1 MARSI
6 NSPGVQITETDLSEY
21 IQPSVGTSVFAA
33 GFASQG
39 PTDEVLL
46 ITSSSE
52 LEQIYGVPE
61 SAAEKYFHYTCREI
75 LNSSASLLTTRL
87 PYGPDTGA
95 GFANQYSALLYPV
108 ASASGSFQI
117 GQPTHTVL
125 NQDEYEAI
133 TQGNFT
139 WSKLNQTTSTS
150 TSSIILSTLQNV
162 LPNLSAQ
169 TLSNIQAVD
178 PNPPGGYSIT
188 FNEAVSGSPTL
199 SAGSVTFTFQVCGI
213 ATTLSVPATASYN
226 PGSNSLNAGIVVLN
240 AAQTTINEG
249 YEGYY
254 VAFTDN
260 TDIGPGTD
268 FTSINTFKSLSA
280 NQAFVTVPTDRLS
293 FALSGTKE
301 SLGTG
306 SISEAIEGIPTYDF
320 GSSYF
325 NDSLIMTVFKVRSS
339 IYESGTLASSLAET
353 YIGSLD
359 PNKKTVAGT
368 GVQTY
373 FLEDL
378 VNNSS
383 KNVKVLIN
391 PNISR
396 NTNWTSLSSADPSK
410 AARVELDNRALYGLG
425 SFVPTYTLTNK
436 YVGNINLKLQ
446 RALTLVESPELVNID
461 VVVDG
466 GLSTISAVV
475 SSGVEFDDS
484 VFVNTATLSNSSSD
498 YVTRW
503 RNVFNTFNNFVQN
516 IRKDCVFISDPFRY
530 IFVNGSDTKVSS
542 LKNFNFSTNIYTP
555 LKQAFNGVDSNYAT
569 TYGNWLKVYDQY
581 TDKRVWVPTSGFAA
595 AIFARTDS
603 TAQPWIAPA
612 GLTRGVINNIVDIAF
627 NPNQK
632 QRDFLYPISINPVVF
647 FNTDGFVIFGQKTLQ
662 TKPSAFDRINVRRLF
677 LALEKSVQR
686 SLRYF
691 VFEPNTEFTRTRLRN
706 TITPVFE
713 LAKNTEG
720 VYDYLIVCDERNNTP
735 DSIDRNELS
744 VDIYIKPVR
753 AAEFI
758 LVNFIATRTGQNFQE
773 LI

>member
-6 NSPGVQITETDLSEY
+6 NSPGVQITERDLSEY
-21 IQPSVGTSVFAA
+21 IQPTVGTSVFAV

-39 PTDEVLL
+39 PTDEVLN

-87 PYGPDTGA
+87 PYGTDSGA

-108 ASASGSFQI
+108 ASAAGSFQI

-125 NQDEYEAI
+125 NQDEYESI
-133 TQGNFT
+133 IQGNFS
-139 WSKLNQTTSTS
+139 WSQLNQTTSTS
-150 TSSIILSTLQNV
+150 TTALELSSLTATTITSAAVLS
-162 LPNLSAQ
+162 S
-169 TLSNIQAVD
+169 IQAVD
-178 PNPPGGYSIT
+178 PTPATYSVEYTSVSTVLFT
-188 FNEAVSGSPTL
+188 FNVV
-199 SAGSVTFTFQVCGI
+199 VTS
-213 ATTLSVPATASYN
+213 TTLSVPATASFN
-226 PGSNSLNAGIVVLN
+226 QASGSVNAGIVVLN
-240 AAQTTINEG
+240 TAQTTINEG

-280 NQAFVTVPTDRLS
+280 NQDFVTVPTDRLS

-301 SLGTG
+301 SLGAG
-306 SISEAIEGIPTYDF
+306 SISEIIEGIPTYDF

-325 NDSLIMTVFKVRSS
+325 NDSLVMTVFKVRSS

-383 KNVKVLIN
+383 RNVKVLIN
-391 PNISR
+391 PNISTR
-396 NTNWTSLSSADPSK
+396 TNWTTLSSADPSK
-410 AARVELDNRALYGLG
+410 AVRVESNNRALYGLG
-425 SFVPTYTLTNK
+425 TFVPTYTVTNK
-436 YVGNINLKLQ
+436 LVGNINTKLQ
-446 RALTLVESPELVNID
+446 RALTLVEASDQVNID
-461 VVVDG
+461 VVVDA

-484 VFVNTATLSNSSSD
+484 VFVNTTSLSSSSSD

-516 IRKDCVFISDPFRY
+516 VRKDCVFISDPFRY
-530 IFVNGSDTKVSS
+530 IFVNGSNTKVSS
-542 LKNFNFSTNIYTP
+542 LKNFNFSTHIYTP
-555 LKQAFNGVDSNYAT
+555 LKTAFSGVESNYAA
-569 TYGNWLKVYDQY
+569 TYGNWVKVFDQY
-581 TDKRVWVPTSGFAA
+581 SDKQVWVPTSGFAA
-595 AIFARTDS
+595 AAFARTDS
-603 TAQPWIAPA
+603 NAQPWIAPA

>member
-6 NSPGVQITETDLSEY
+6 NSPGVQITEKDLSEY
-21 IQPSVGTSVFAA
+21 IQPSVGTSVFAT

-39 PTDEVLL
+39 PTDEVLN

-87 PYGPDTGA
+87 PYGSGSGD

-108 ASASGSFQI
+108 ASASGSFEI
-117 GQPTHTVL
+117 GQPSHIVL
-125 NQDEYEAI
+125 NQEEYEHMI
-133 TQGNFT
+133 QGDIA
-139 WSKLNQTTSTS
+139 WTSLTGVS
-150 TSSIILSTLQNV
+150 T
-162 LPNLSAQ
+162 
-169 TLSNIQAVD
+169 
-178 PNPPGGYSIT
+178 
-188 FNEAVSGSPTL
+188 
-199 SAGSVTFTFQVCGI
+199 
-213 ATTLSVPATASYN
+213 TASYN
-226 PGSNSLNAGIVVLN
+226 TSSNFVNAGIVVLN

-268 FTSINTFKSLSA
+268 FTSIDTFKSLSA
-280 NQAFVTVPTDRLS
+280 NQIFVTVPTDRLS

-301 SLGTG
+301 SLGAG
-306 SISEAIEGIPTYDF
+306 SISEIIEGIPTYDF

-325 NDSLIMTVFKVRSS
+325 NDSLVMTVFKVRTS

-383 KNVKVLIN
+383 RNVKVLIN
-391 PNISR
+391 PNISTR
-396 NTNWTSLSSADPSK
+396 TNWTTLSSADPSK
-410 AARVELDNRALYGLG
+410 AVRVASDNRALYGLG
-425 SFVPTYTLTNK
+425 TFVPTYTVTNK
-436 YVGNINLKLQ
+436 HVGNINTKLQ

-475 SSGVEFDDS
+475 SSEVEFDDS
-484 VFVNTATLSNSSSD
+484 VFVNTTTLSSSSSD

-503 RNVFNTFNNFVQN
+503 RNVFNTFNNFAQN
-516 IRKDCVFISDPFRY
+516 VRKDCVFISDPFRY

-555 LKQAFNGVDSNYAT
+555 LKTAFNGIESNYAA
-569 TYGNWLKVYDQY
+569 TYGNWVKVYDQY
-581 TDKRVWVPTSGFAA
+581 SDKRVWVPTSGFAA
-595 AIFARTDS
+595 AAFARTDS

>member
-6 NSPGVQITETDLSEY
+6 NSPGVQITERDLSEY

-39 PTDEVLL
+39 PTDEVLN

-87 PYGPDTGA
+87 PYGLSSGE
-95 GFANQYSALLYPV
+95 GFDNQLYSALLYPV
-108 ASASGSFQI
+108 ASAAGSFQI

-133 TQGNFT
+133 IQGNFSWT
-139 WSKLNQTTSTS
+139 SLSSVNTTASYS
-150 TSSIILSTLQNV
+150 TSSNFV
-162 LPNLSAQ
+162 
-169 TLSNIQAVD
+169 
-178 PNPPGGYSIT
+178 
-188 FNEAVSGSPTL
+188 
-199 SAGSVTFTFQVCGI
+199 
-213 ATTLSVPATASYN
+213 
-226 PGSNSLNAGIVVLN
+226 NAGIVVLN

-301 SLGTG
+301 SLGAG
-306 SISEAIEGIPTYDF
+306 SISEIIEGIPTYDF

-325 NDSLIMTVFKVRSS
+325 NDSLVMTVFKVRSS

-359 PNKKTVAGT
+359 PNKKTVGGT
-368 GVQTY
+368 GIQTY

-383 KNVKVLIN
+383 RNVKVLIN
-391 PNISR
+391 PNISTR
-396 NTNWTSLSSADPSK
+396 TNWTTLSSADPSK
-410 AARVELDNRALYGLG
+410 AVRVESNNRALYGLG
-425 SFVPTYTLTNK
+425 TFVPTYTVTNK
-436 YVGNINLKLQ
+436 YVGNINNKLQ
-446 RALTLVESPELVNID
+446 RALTLVEASDQVNID
-461 VVVDG
+461 VVVDA

-484 VFVNTATLSNSSSD
+484 VFVNTTSLSSSSSD

-516 IRKDCVFISDPFRY
+516 VRKDCVFISDPFRY
-530 IFVNGSDTKVSS
+530 IFINGSNTKVSS

-555 LKQAFNGVDSNYAT
+555 LKAAFGGVESNYAA
-569 TYGNWLKVYDQY
+569 TYGNWVKVFDQY
-581 TDKRVWVPTSGFAA
+581 SDRQVWVPTSGFAA
-595 AIFARTDS
+595 AAYARTDS
-603 TAQPWIAPA
+603 NAQPWIAPA

-691 VFEPNTEFTRTRLRN
+691 VFEPNSEFTRTQLKN
-706 TITPVFE
+706 TITPIFQ

-744 VDIYIKPVR
+744 VDIYVKPVK

>member
-6 NSPGVQITETDLSEY
+6 NSPGVQITERDLSEY

-39 PTDEVLL
+39 PTDEVLN

-87 PYGPDTGA
+87 PYGSGSGDV
-95 GFANQYSALLYPV
+95 FDNQYSALLYPV
-108 ASASGSFQI
+108 ASASGSFEI
-117 GQPTHTVL
+117 GQPSHIVL
-125 NQDEYEAI
+125 NQEEYEHMIQGDI
-133 TQGNFT
+133 TWT
-139 WSKLNQTTSTS
+139 SLSSTS
-150 TSSIILSTLQNV
+150 T
-162 LPNLSAQ
+162 
-169 TLSNIQAVD
+169 
-178 PNPPGGYSIT
+178 
-188 FNEAVSGSPTL
+188 
-199 SAGSVTFTFQVCGI
+199 
-213 ATTLSVPATASYN
+213 TASYTTS
-226 PGSNSLNAGIVVLN
+226 SNFVNAGIVVLN

-280 NQAFVTVPTDRLS
+280 NQDFVTVPTDRLS

-301 SLGTG
+301 SLGAG
-306 SISEAIEGIPTYDF
+306 SISEIIEGIPTYDF

-325 NDSLIMTVFKVRSS
+325 NDSLVMTVFKVRSS

-383 KNVKVLIN
+383 RNVKVLIN
-391 PNISR
+391 PNISTR
-396 NTNWTSLSSADPSK
+396 TNWSTLSSADPST
-410 AARVELDNRALYGLG
+410 AVRVISDNRALYSLG
-425 SFVPTYTLTNK
+425 TFVPTYTVTNK
-436 YVGNINLKLQ
+436 YVGNINTKLQ

-466 GLSTISAVV
+466 GLSTISAIV
-475 SSGVEFDDS
+475 SSEVEFDDS
-484 VFVNTATLSNSSSD
+484 VFVNTSTLSNSSSD
-498 YVTRW
+498 YVMRW
-503 RNVFNTFNNFVQN
+503 RDVFNTFNNFVQN
-516 IRKDCVFISDPFRY
+516 TRKDCVFISDPFRY

-555 LKQAFNGVDSNYAT
+555 LKTAFNGIESNYAA
-569 TYGNWLKVYDQY
+569 TYGNWVKVYDQY
-581 TDKRVWVPTSGFAA
+581 SDKRVWVPTSGFAA
-595 AIFARTDS
+595 AAFARTDS

-691 VFEPNTEFTRTRLRN
+691 VFEPNTEFTRTRLKN

>member
-6 NSPGVQITETDLSEY
+6 NSPGVQITEKDLSEY
-21 IQPSVGTSVFAA
+21 TQPSVGTSVFAA

-39 PTDEVLL
+39 PTDEVLN

-52 LEQIYGVPE
+52 LEQIYGAPE
-61 SAAEKYFHYTCREI
+61 SAAERYFHYTCREI
-75 LNSSASLLTTRL
+75 LNSSATLLTTRL
-87 PYGPDTGA
+87 PYGSGSGA

-108 ASASGSFQI
+108 ASATNNFQI
-117 GQPTHTVL
+117 GQPTHIVL
-125 NQDEYEAI
+125 NQDQYDAMI
-133 TQGNFT
+133 QGNIT
-139 WSKLNQTTSTS
+139 WVGLSSTA
-150 TSSIILSTLQNV
+150 
-162 LPNLSAQ
+162 LSA
-169 TLSNIQAVD
+169 S
-178 PNPPGGYSIT
+178 Y
-188 FNEAVSGSPTL
+188 
-199 SAGSVTFTFQVCGI
+199 
-213 ATTLSVPATASYN
+213 TT
-226 PGSNSLNAGIVVLN
+226 GSNLVNAGIVVLN
-240 AAQTTINEG
+240 TAQTTVNEG

-254 VAFTDN
+254 VSFTDN
-260 TDIGPGTD
+260 RDIGPGTD
-268 FTSINTFKSLSA
+268 FTSVNTLVSLSA
-280 NQAFVTVPTDRLS
+280 NGSFATVPSTKLS

-306 SISEAIEGIPTYDF
+306 SISEIIEGIPTYDF
-320 GSSYF
+320 GSSYYK
-325 NDSLIMTVFKVRSS
+325 DSLIMTVFKIRSS
-339 IYESGTLASSLAET
+339 IYESGTLASSLAES

-383 KNVKVLIN
+383 RNVKVFVN
-391 PNISR
+391 PNISKR
-396 NTNWTSLSSADPSK
+396 TNWASLSSVDPSTSVQVNTDNK
-410 AARVELDNRALYGLG
+410 AIYGVG
-425 SFVPTYTLTNK
+425 TFVPTYTVTNK
-436 YVGNINLKLQ
+436 YIGNINTKLQ
-446 RALTLVESPELVNID
+446 RALTLVESPELVNVD

-475 SSGVEFDDS
+475 SSETEFDDS
-484 VFVNTATLSNSSSD
+484 VFVNTSTLSSTSSE

-503 RNVFNTFNNFVQN
+503 RNVFNTFNNFAQN
-516 IRKDCVFISDPFRY
+516 VRKDCVFISDPFRY
-530 IFVNGSDTKVSS
+530 IFVNGSDTKTTS
-542 LKNFNFSTNIYTP
+542 LNTFNFSTNIYTP
-555 LKQAFNGVDSNYAT
+555 LKVAFSGIESNYAA
-569 TYGNWLKVYDQY
+569 TYGNWLKTYDQY
-581 TDKRVWVPTSGFAA
+581 SDKRVWVPTSGYAA
-595 AIFARTDS
+595 AAFARTDA

-612 GLTRGVINNIVDIAF
+612 GLTRGVINNVVDIAF

-647 FNTDGFVIFGQKTLQ
+647 FNTDGYVIFGQKTLQ

-686 SLRYF
+686 SLRFF
-691 VFEPNTEFTRTRLRN
+691 VFEPNTEFTRTRLKN
-706 TITPVFE
+706 SITPIFE

-720 VYDYLIVCDERNNTP
+720 LYDYLIVCDERNNTP
-735 DSIDRNELS
+735 DSIDRSELN

>member
-6 NSPGVQITETDLSEY
+6 NSPGVQITERDLSEY

-39 PTDEVLL
+39 PTDEVLI

-87 PYGPDTGA
+87 PYGSASGA
-95 GFANQYSALLYPV
+95 GFDNQYSALLYPV
-108 ASASGSFQI
+108 ASASGSFEI
-117 GQPTHTVL
+117 GQPSHIVL
-125 NQDEYEAI
+125 NQEEYKDMI
-133 TQGNFT
+133 QGNIS
-139 WSKLNQTTSTS
+139 WTSLTS
-150 TSSIILSTLQNV
+150 VMAS
-162 LPNLSAQ
+162 
-169 TLSNIQAVD
+169 
-178 PNPPGGYSIT
+178 
-188 FNEAVSGSPTL
+188 
-199 SAGSVTFTFQVCGI
+199 
-213 ATTLSVPATASYN
+213 ASYISA
-226 PGSNSLNAGIVVLN
+226 SNFVNAGIVVLN
-240 AAQTTINEG
+240 AAQTTVNEG

-260 TDIGPGTD
+260 QDIGPGTD
-268 FTSINTFKSLSA
+268 FTSVNTFKSLSA

-301 SLGTG
+301 SLGAG
-306 SISEAIEGIPTYDF
+306 SISEIIEGIPTYDF

-325 NDSLIMTVFKVRSS
+325 NDSLIMTVFKVRTS
-339 IYESGTLASSLAET
+339 IYESGTLAPSLAET

-383 KNVKVLIN
+383 RNVKVLIN
-391 PNISR
+391 PNISTR
-396 NTNWTSLSSADPSK
+396 TNWSTPSSADPST
-410 AARVELDNRALYGLG
+410 AVRVASGNRALYGLG
-425 SFVPTYTLTNK
+425 TFVPTYTVTNK
-436 YVGNINLKLQ
+436 YVGNINNKLQ
-446 RALTLVESPELVNID
+446 RALTLIESPELVNID

-475 SSGVEFDDS
+475 SSEVEFDDS
-484 VFVNTATLSNSSSD
+484 VFVNTTTLASSSSD

-503 RNVFNTFNNFVQN
+503 RNVFNTFNNFAQN
-516 IRKDCVFISDPFRY
+516 VRKDCVFISDPFRY
-530 IFVNGSDTKVSS
+530 IFVNGSDTKVTS
-542 LKNFNFSTNIYTP
+542 LKNFNFATNIYTP
-555 LKQAFNGVDSNYAT
+555 LKTAFNGIESNYAA
-569 TYGNWLKVYDQY
+569 TYGNWVKVYDQY
-581 TDKRVWVPTSGFAA
+581 SDKRVWVPTSGFAA
-595 AIFARTDS
+595 AAFARTDS

>member
-6 NSPGVQITETDLSEY
+6 NSPGVQITERDLSEY

-39 PTDEVLL
+39 PTDEVLN

-52 LEQIYGVPE
+52 LEQIYGIPE

-87 PYGPDTGA
+87 PYGLSSGD

-108 ASASGSFQI
+108 ASASSNFQI
-117 GQPTHTVL
+117 GQPSHIVL
-125 NQDEYEAI
+125 NQDEYEAMIQGDI
-133 TQGNFT
+133 TWT
-139 WSKLNQTTSTS
+139 ALTS
-150 TSSIILSTLQNV
+150 
-162 LPNLSAQ
+162 A
-169 TLSNIQAVD
+169 
-178 PNPPGGYSIT
+178 IT
-188 FNEAVSGSPTL
+188 
-199 SAGSVTFTFQVCGI
+199 
-213 ATTLSVPATASYN
+213 TASYTTA
-226 PGSNSLNAGIVVLN
+226 SNFVNAGIVVLN
-240 AAQTTINEG
+240 TAQTTINEG

-260 TDIGPGTD
+260 QNIGPGTD
-268 FTSINTFKSLSA
+268 FTSIDTFKSLSA

-301 SLGTG
+301 SLGAG
-306 SISEAIEGIPTYDF
+306 SISEIIEGIPTYDF

-325 NDSLIMTVFKVRSS
+325 NDSLVMTVFKVRSS
-339 IYESGTLASSLAET
+339 IYESNTLASSLAET

-383 KNVKVLIN
+383 RNIKVLIN
-391 PNISR
+391 PKISR
-396 NTNWTSLSSADPSK
+396 QTNWSTLSSADPST
-410 AARVELDNRALYGLG
+410 AVRVTEDNKALYGLG
-425 SFVPTYTLTNK
+425 TFVPTYTVSNK
-436 YVGNINLKLQ
+436 YVGNINDKLQ
-446 RALTLVESPELVNID
+446 RALTLIESTDQVNIE
-461 VVVDG
+461 VIVDG

-475 SSGVEFDDS
+475 SSEAEFDDS
-484 VFVNTATLSNSSSD
+484 VFVNTTSLSSSSSD

-503 RNVFNTFNNFVQN
+503 KNVFNTFNNFVQN
-516 IRKDCVFISDPFRY
+516 VRKDCVFISDPFRY
-530 IFVNGSDTKVSS
+530 IFVNGSNTKVSS
-542 LKNFNFSTNIYTP
+542 LKNFNFSTDIYTP
-555 LKQAFNGVDSNYAT
+555 LKTAFGGVESNYAA
-569 TYGNWLKVYDQY
+569 TYGNWVKVFDQY
-581 TDKRVWVPTSGFAA
+581 SDKQVWVPTSGFAA
-595 AIFARTDS
+595 AAFARTDS
-603 TAQPWIAPA
+603 NAQPWIAPA

-647 FNTDGFVIFGQKTLQ
+647 FNTDGYVIFGQKTLQ

-677 LALEKSVQR
+677 LTLEKSVQR

-691 VFEPNTEFTRTRLRN
+691 VFEPNTEFTRTRLKN

-720 VYDYLIVCDERNNTP
+720 VYDYLIVCDERNNTS
-735 DSIDRNELS
+735 DSIERNELS
-744 VDIYIKPVR
+744 VDIYIKPVK

>member
-6 NSPGVQITETDLSEY
+6 NSPGVQITERDLSEY

-39 PTDEVLL
+39 PTDEVLI

-87 PYGPDTGA
+87 PYGSASGA
-95 GFANQYSALLYPV
+95 GFDNQYSALLYPV
-108 ASASGSFQI
+108 ASASGSFEI
-117 GQPTHTVL
+117 GQPSHIVL
-125 NQDEYEAI
+125 NQEEYKDMI
-133 TQGNFT
+133 QGNIT
-139 WSKLNQTTSTS
+139 WTSLTS
-150 TSSIILSTLQNV
+150 VMAS
-162 LPNLSAQ
+162 
-169 TLSNIQAVD
+169 
-178 PNPPGGYSIT
+178 
-188 FNEAVSGSPTL
+188 
-199 SAGSVTFTFQVCGI
+199 
-213 ATTLSVPATASYN
+213 ASYISA
-226 PGSNSLNAGIVVLN
+226 SNFVNAGIVVLN
-240 AAQTTINEG
+240 AAQTTVNEG

-260 TDIGPGTD
+260 QDIGPGTD
-268 FTSINTFKSLSA
+268 FTSVNTFKSLSA

-301 SLGTG
+301 SLGAG
-306 SISEAIEGIPTYDF
+306 SISEIIEGIPTYDF

-325 NDSLIMTVFKVRSS
+325 NDSLIMTVFKVRTS
-339 IYESGTLASSLAET
+339 IYESGTLAPSLAET

-383 KNVKVLIN
+383 RNVKVLIN
-391 PNISR
+391 PNISTR
-396 NTNWTSLSSADPSK
+396 TNWSTPSSADPST
-410 AARVELDNRALYGLG
+410 AVRVASGNRALYGLG
-425 SFVPTYTLTNK
+425 TFVPTYTVTNK
-436 YVGNINLKLQ
+436 YVGNINNKLQ
-446 RALTLVESPELVNID
+446 RALTLIESPELVNID

-475 SSGVEFDDS
+475 SSEVEFDDS
-484 VFVNTATLSNSSSD
+484 VFVNTTTLASSSSD

-503 RNVFNTFNNFVQN
+503 RNVFNTFNNFAQN
-516 IRKDCVFISDPFRY
+516 VRKDCVFISDPFRY
-530 IFVNGSDTKVSS
+530 IFVNGSDTKVTS
-542 LKNFNFSTNIYTP
+542 LKNFNFATNIYTP
-555 LKQAFNGVDSNYAT
+555 LKTAFNGIESNYAA
-569 TYGNWLKVYDQY
+569 TYGNWVKVYDQY
-581 TDKRVWVPTSGFAA
+581 SDKRVWVPTSGFAA
-595 AIFARTDS
+595 AAFARTDS

>member
-6 NSPGVQITETDLSEY
+6 NSPGVQITEKDLSEY
-21 IQPSVGTSVFAA
+21 IQPTTGTSVYAM

-39 PTDEVLL
+39 PTDEVLT

-61 SAAEKYFHYTCREI
+61 SPAEKYFHYTCREI
-75 LNSSASLLTTRL
+75 LNSSATLLTTRL
-87 PYGPDTGA
+87 PYGSGNGA

-108 ASASGSFQI
+108 ASASGQFSI
-117 GQPTHTVL
+117 GQPSHIVL
-125 NQDEYEAI
+125 TDDQYQNI
-133 TQGNFT
+133 IQGNVGWATLSGSITAPSF
-139 WSKLNQTTSTS
+139 NTSTNF
-150 TSSIILSTLQNV
+150 I
-162 LPNLSAQ
+162 
-169 TLSNIQAVD
+169 
-178 PNPPGGYSIT
+178 
-188 FNEAVSGSPTL
+188 
-199 SAGSVTFTFQVCGI
+199 
-213 ATTLSVPATASYN
+213 
-226 PGSNSLNAGIVVLN
+226 NAGIVVLN
-240 AAQTTINEG
+240 TAQTTINEG

-254 VAFTDN
+254 VSFTDN

-268 FTSINTFKSLSA
+268 FTAVNTFRSLSA
-280 NQAFVTVPTDRLS
+280 NQAFVTVPETRLS

-306 SISEAIEGIPTYDF
+306 SISEIVEGIPTYDF
-320 GSSYF
+320 GSNFYK
-325 NDSLIMTVFKVRSS
+325 DSLIMTVFKVRSS
-339 IYESGTLASSLAET
+339 IYETGTLASSLAES

-359 PNKKTVAGT
+359 PNKKTIAGT
-368 GVQTY
+368 GSQTF

-383 KNVKVLIN
+383 RNVKVLVN
-391 PNISR
+391 PNISKR
-396 NTNWTSLSSADPSK
+396 TNWVTLSSSEPST
-410 AARVELDNRALYGLG
+410 AVRISSDNRSLYGVG
-425 SFVPTYTLTNK
+425 TFVPTFTVTNK
-436 YVGNINLKLQ
+436 FVGDIVLKAQ
-446 RALTLVESPELVNID
+446 RGLTLVESPELID
-461 VVVDG
+461 LDVIVDG

-475 SSGVEFDDS
+475 SSGIEFDDS
-484 VFVNTATLSNSSSD
+484 VFVNTSSLSSTSSNL
-498 YVTRW
+498 VTRW
-503 RNVFNTFNNFVQN
+503 RQVFNTFNGFVQN
-516 IRKDCVFISDPFRY
+516 TRKDCVFISDPLRY
-530 IFVNGSDTKVSS
+530 IFVNGSDTKTSS
-542 LKNFNFSTNIYTP
+542 LNNYNFSTNTYTP
-555 LKQAFNGVDSNYAT
+555 LKNLFSGIESNYSA
-569 TYGNWLKVYDQY
+569 TYGNWVKIYDSY
-581 TDKRVWVPTSGFAA
+581 SDKRSWMPVSGYAA
-595 AIFARTDS
+595 AAFARTDA

-612 GLTRGVINNIVDIAF
+612 GLTRGVINNVVDIAF

-677 LALEKSVQR
+677 LALEKAVQR
-686 SLRYF
+686 SLRFF
-691 VFEPNTEFTRTRLRN
+691 VFEPNSEFTRTRLKN

-720 VYDYLIVCDERNNTP
+720 LYDYLIVCDERNNTP
-735 DSIDRNELS
+735 DIIDRNELN

>member
-6 NSPGVQITETDLSEY
+6 NSPGVQITERDLSEY

-39 PTDEVLL
+39 PTDEVLN

-52 LEQIYGVPE
+52 LEQIYGIPE

-87 PYGPDTGA
+87 PYGLSSGD

-108 ASASGSFQI
+108 ASASSNFQI
-117 GQPTHTVL
+117 GQPSHIVL
-125 NQDEYEAI
+125 NQDEYEAMIQGDI
-133 TQGNFT
+133 T
-139 WSKLNQTTSTS
+139 WTSLTS
-150 TSSIILSTLQNV
+150 ANT
-162 LPNLSAQ
+162 
-169 TLSNIQAVD
+169 
-178 PNPPGGYSIT
+178 
-188 FNEAVSGSPTL
+188 
-199 SAGSVTFTFQVCGI
+199 
-213 ATTLSVPATASYN
+213 TASYITS
-226 PGSNSLNAGIVVLN
+226 SNFVNAGVVVLN
-240 AAQTTINEG
+240 IAQTTINEG

-260 TDIGPGTD
+260 QNIGPGTD

-301 SLGTG
+301 SLGAG
-306 SISEAIEGIPTYDF
+306 SISEIIEGIPTYDF

-325 NDSLIMTVFKVRSS
+325 NDSLVMTVFKVRSS
-339 IYESGTLASSLAET
+339 IYESNTLASSLAET

-383 KNVKVLIN
+383 RNVKVLIN
-391 PNISR
+391 PKISR
-396 NTNWTSLSSADPSK
+396 QTNWNTLSSADPST
-410 AARVELDNRALYGLG
+410 AVRVAEDNRALYGLG
-425 SFVPTYTLTNK
+425 TFVPTYTVTNK
-436 YVGNINLKLQ
+436 EVGNIKDKLE
-446 RALTLVESPELVNID
+446 RALTLVESTDQVNIE
-461 VVVDG
+461 VIVDG

-475 SSGVEFDDS
+475 SSGGEFDDS
-484 VFVNTATLSNSSSD
+484 VFVNTSTLSSSSSD

-503 RNVFNTFNNFVQN
+503 KNIFNTFNNFVQN
-516 IRKDCVFISDPFRY
+516 VRKDCIFISDPFRY
-530 IFVNGSDTKVSS
+530 IFVNGSNTKVSS
-542 LKNFNFSTNIYTP
+542 LKNFNFSTDIYTP
-555 LKQAFNGVDSNYAT
+555 LKTAFGGVESNYAA
-569 TYGNWLKVYDQY
+569 TYGNWVKVFDQY
-581 TDKRVWVPTSGFAA
+581 TDRQIWVPTSGFAA
-595 AIFARTDS
+595 AAFARTDS
-603 TAQPWIAPA
+603 NAQPWIAPA
-612 GLTRGVINNIVDIAF
+612 GLTRGAINNIVDIAF

-647 FNTDGFVIFGQKTLQ
+647 FNTDGYVIFGQKTLQ

-677 LALEKSVQR
+677 LTLEKSVQR

-691 VFEPNTEFTRTRLRN
+691 VFEPNTEFTRTRLKN

-720 VYDYLIVCDERNNTP
+720 VYDYLIVCDERNKTS
-735 DSIDRNELS
+735 DSIERNELS
-744 VDIYIKPVR
+744 VDIYIKPVK

>member
-6 NSPGVQITETDLSEY
+6 NSPGVQITEKDLSEY
-21 IQPSVGTSVFAA
+21 TQPSVGTSVFAA

-39 PTDEVLL
+39 PTDEVLN

-52 LEQIYGVPE
+52 LEQIYGAPE
-61 SAAEKYFHYTCREI
+61 SAAERYFHYTCREI
-75 LNSSASLLTTRL
+75 LNSSATLLTTRL
-87 PYGPDTGA
+87 PYGSGSGA
-95 GFANQYSALLYPV
+95 GFANQYSALLYP
-108 ASASGSFQI
+108 ATQNLTTTALGISGTGSLSATELSSTTFDRFTI
-117 GQPTHTVL
+117 EQPKHITL
-125 NQDEYEAI
+125 NQEQYEKIA
-133 TQGNFT
+133 QGNVSWLSLSGGT
-139 WSKLNQTTSTS
+139 YNSSTN
-150 TSSIILSTLQNV
+150 SI
-162 LPNLSAQ
+162 
-169 TLSNIQAVD
+169 
-178 PNPPGGYSIT
+178 
-188 FNEAVSGSPTL
+188 
-199 SAGSVTFTFQVCGI
+199 
-213 ATTLSVPATASYN
+213 
-226 PGSNSLNAGIVVLN
+226 NAGIIVLN
-240 AAQTTINEG
+240 AAQTTVNEG

-254 VAFTDN
+254 VSFTDN
-260 TDIGPGTD
+260 RDIGPGTD
-268 FTSINTFKSLSA
+268 FTAVNTLVSLSA
-280 NQAFVTVPTDRLS
+280 NGGFAIVPSTKLS

-306 SISEAIEGIPTYDF
+306 SMSEIIEGIPTYDF
-320 GSSYF
+320 GSSYYR
-325 NDSLIMTVFKVRSS
+325 DSLIMTIFKVRSS
-339 IYESGTLASSLAET
+339 IYESGTLASSLAES

-359 PNKKTVAGT
+359 PNKKTIAGT

-383 KNVKVLIN
+383 RNVKVFVN
-391 PNISR
+391 PNISKR
-396 NTNWTSLSSADPSK
+396 TNWASLSSVDPSTSVQVNTDNK
-410 AARVELDNRALYGLG
+410 AIYGVG
-425 SFVPTYTLTNK
+425 TFVPTYTVTNK
-436 YVGNINLKLQ
+436 YVGNISTKLQ
-446 RALTLVESPELVNID
+446 RALTLVESPELVNVD

-475 SSGVEFDDS
+475 SSEIEFDDS
-484 VFVNTATLSNSSSD
+484 VFVNTSTLSSTSSN

-503 RNVFNTFNNFVQN
+503 RDIFNTFNNFAQN
-516 IRKDCVFISDPFRY
+516 VRKDCVFISDPFRY
-530 IFVNGSDTKVSS
+530 IFVNGSDTKTTS
-542 LKNFNFSTNIYTP
+542 LNNFNFSTNIYTP
-555 LKQAFNGVDSNYAT
+555 LKVAFSGIESNYAA
-569 TYGNWLKVYDQY
+569 TYGNWLKTYDQY
-581 TDKRVWVPTSGFAA
+581 SDKRVWVPTSGYAA
-595 AIFARTDS
+595 AAFARTDA

-612 GLTRGVINNIVDIAF
+612 GLTRGVINNVIDIAF

-686 SLRYF
+686 SLRFF
-691 VFEPNTEFTRTRLRN
+691 VFEPNTEFTRTRLKN
-706 TITPVFE
+706 SITPIFE

-720 VYDYLIVCDERNNTP
+720 LYDYLIVCDERNNTP
-735 DSIDRNELS
+735 DSIDRSELN